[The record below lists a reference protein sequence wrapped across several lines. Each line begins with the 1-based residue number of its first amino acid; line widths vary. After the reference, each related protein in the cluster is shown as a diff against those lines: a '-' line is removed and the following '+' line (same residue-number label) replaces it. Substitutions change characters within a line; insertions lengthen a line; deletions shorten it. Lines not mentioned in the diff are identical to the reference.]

1 MIFVL
6 MNIFLISNHL
16 RNNKTKYRIG
26 AEELDKS
33 VKECLKMQKNNFK
46 IMENHYL
53 KEILDLKRALSLAM
67 RELEIKSN

>member
-1 MIFVL
+1 
-6 MNIFLISNHL
+6 
-16 RNNKTKYRIG
+16 
-26 AEELDKS
+26 
-33 VKECLKMQKNNFK
+33 MQKNNFK